1 MSKKSEQKDIRDL
14 VKREQKKIE
23 EELRTKNANMF
34 KTATKPEEVQ
44 VYLTGVPNLS
54 SDPKSLATVK
64 VNDVNL
70 VKAVCT
76 QSHAIPNMTVI
87 DLKLNTN
94 GPFEDEIY
102 SSFPFII
109 KNIRR
114 GNTVLR
120 VDSSNSN

>member
-1 MSKKSEQKDIRDL
+1 
-14 VKREQKKIE
+14 
-23 EELRTKNANMF
+23 MF
-34 KTATKPEEVQ
+34 KTVNKPEEVQ
-44 VYLTGVPNLS
+44 VYLEGQPNLS
-54 SDPKSLATVK
+54 LDPKALATVK
-64 VNDVNL
+64 VNGVNL
-70 VKAVCT
+70 VKAVST
-76 QSHAIPNMTVI
+76 ASHAIENLTII

-120 VDSSNSN
+120 VDKGDTS